1 MALLPGSK
9 APDFTLNSV
18 LDGQEEKVSFLF
30 INFIIETITIVFCP
44 QVNLSQFR
52 GQHLVVMFYPVDFG
66 YVTPTEFYSLAPFL
80 PHLADMNCTL
90 LAISTEHI
98 SSQTKSQITPRS
110 LPSSTFHHHKL
121 LWYRSQAGLDLLGV
135 RLASDPVGEVARLY
149 GVYKAEENLAFSAF
163 FLIDPEGYLV
173 AVEKCDFPVS
183 KQAFVS
189 SLLQFKV

>member
-30 INFIIETITIVFCP
+30 NSIEVTPIIIST
-44 QVNLSQFR
+44 QVNLSEFR
-52 GQHLVVMFYPVDFG
+52 GQHVLVMFYPVDFG
-66 YVTPTEFYSLAPFL
+66 YVTPTEFYFLARLIPDL
-80 PHLADMNCTL
+80 SDMNCTL

-98 SSQTKSQITPRS
+98 SSQMKSQITPRS
-110 LPSSTFHHHKL
+110 VPSSTFHHHKL

-173 AVEKCDFPVS
+173 AVEKCDFPVRS
-183 KQAFVS
+183 
-189 SLLQFKV
+189 

>member
-30 INFIIETITIVFCP
+30 ISIEVTPIIIST
-44 QVNLSQFR
+44 QVNLSEFR
-52 GQHLVVMFYPVDFG
+52 RQHVLVMFYPVDFG
-66 YVTPTEFYSLAPFL
+66 YVTPTEFYSLAPL
-80 PHLADMNCTL
+80 IPHLSDMNCTL

-98 SSQTKSQITPRS
+98 SSQMKSQITPRS
-110 LPSSTFHHHKL
+110 GPSSTFHHHKL

-149 GVYKAEENLAFSAF
+149 GVYKAEENLAFSAS
-163 FLIDPEGYLV
+163 FLIDPEGFVV
-173 AVEKCDFPVS
+173 AVEKCDFPVW
-183 KQAFVS
+183 QDFVLLC
-189 SLLQFKV
+189 SLKFEW